1 MPLKNPIADGHETRR
16 ATRCELDGA
25 QGEVSEDS
33 YGANSPETDASAGG
47 GLPEDIVRHIVRHV
61 RTIYRAIHPNDIS
74 GNVSHD
80 VSHDILPDNAQI
92 ISHDVNLHT
101 SKIFRLIFYRKI
113 SRYRKI
119 S

>member
-1 MPLKNPIADGHETRR
+1 MDRMEPKAKFQEALTG
-16 ATRCELDGA
+16 
-25 QGEVSEDS
+25 Q
-33 YGANSPETDASAGG
+33 PETGASAGG
-47 GLPEDIVRHIVRHV
+47 GLPEDVVRHIVRHV
-61 RTIYRAIHPNDIS
+61 RTTYRAIHPNDIS